1 MDGQNVQNAQ
11 ADQYTQ
17 PSQPDQNAQNDQ
29 TEKEQLDINDK
40 LLESIDARRKQTRSK
55 GMLAKSLLS
64 LQKNLAGDAP
74 VPPVLDKEDDQG
86 PAGLVGEI
94 ESAGQVEEVESEEPA
109 GEVEQNEQ
117 IEQDKEAKQDEEA
130 EHGEQADQNDQVQ
143 QDEEVRPV
151 ESIQQAEHVE
161 RAEQADET
169 QQTEQAEHTEQNDQV
184 EQIKQDEPA
193 EIVEPADEN
202 PMALVLYSG
211 KRQTPIEPSFNDN
224 SMSIPNV
231 FDEVLDVPSLE
242 FEADFFRILDTEN
255 TTQPLFDLSN
265 ETFGSLPLDFTQL
278 SMPEFNG
285 ESALQ
290 PFPNIPDEVTD
301 AVLPITI
308 DEPAETQTAGSF
320 TQTSGLDWTND
331 LTMVEEDTSKFHAVE
346 AWYQGLKEPTLAD
359 TIRYQAAVQEEE
371 AREKRLESR
380 EALKEHESGS
390 TDDEALFCSDE
401 ESEMPPH
408 EGPSNGDPGP
418 SSSIGHNKPKSK
430 PRERKNRISAEEKRR
445 SRQVGLDIALGRVQ
459 KKEPGNTRK
468 RKANNTGPNPG
479 QNAGGKGNR
488 KKQKTT
494 GQDVYLD
501 GLFAHGIVED
511 AAANASLPAIPS
523 LAGRNKDKALAE
535 LIASIPNA
543 DQDVKDD
550 KNKVLAATRRFT
562 HSAKS
567 DDQGGWKIKGLRTTL
582 YHHQLLG
589 AAFMRDRENSS
600 QGPFGGLL
608 CDIMGFGKTLQAL
621 ANVVDGKPSDPDD
634 PVKTTL
640 IVVPSHLVSHWRDQV
655 LRHCDVSAIGRV
667 LEYHARARLSSLDI
681 VGTIQLHDVVITTY
695 EEVRR
700 SYPKIEFS
708 GNMNKSEKEITEL
721 WEQAY
726 EEEVGPLHKIKFLRI
741 ILDEGHLIRNIS
753 SSTSIAVRALTGK
766 YKWILTG
773 TPLINWVRELYTYF
787 QFLEVPRI
795 GQYHDFKQNYYNPG
809 DGQSHQRLVNLLRSI
824 LTRRT
829 HSSRLFSL
837 PIIKLPDLSER
848 TITVN
853 FCDVERKIYTLIELG
868 GIAEVNGLVGL
879 NDRIAQIECFL
890 VMILRLRMFSSHLL
904 TAQFSVKKLLTDE
917 VMGEITA
924 LSNQKDTEHPS
935 YKIATWLAAL
945 RNSLPIP
952 PKPATSGGTMQ
963 AQPDESAQLDEYL
976 TGDRE
981 ELIRKFRAFM
991 CELHGEE
998 NWVER
1003 LDRGN
1008 CPSCGYLGEASVI
1021 TSCMHLYCEECYYIL
1036 KESTAPEDG
1045 KPICMRCNV
1054 TIQEAARYGTV
1065 DNSNVEESLP
1075 DPPTQTTQK
1084 KGGKSKKPKQ
1094 SKKAGM
1100 AKYGMFS
1107 DESQTQ
1113 QKDNNKPENKEGD
1126 KKGDDEVDWDK
1137 TNVALHMPGT
1147 KLTQTEKLIAGW
1159 IRKNK
1164 SVKVVIFTQFLGS
1177 VRVLSGMCY
1186 RRGWKHTML
1195 TGKMPMQ
1202 CRDENMQ
1209 EFRDKSDV
1217 RILIASLRAGGTGL
1231 DMSMANK
1238 CILIDLWWNE
1248 AIQEQA
1254 FSRIYRIGQQREV
1267 EFVKIVIRNS
1277 VDDRIMKLQRQ
1288 KTKEI
1293 NGTIGEGV
1301 LEGRETI
1308 MELIKMFGTV
1318 QEHAGGGFIIIPNAK
1333 DD

>member
-589 AAFMRDRENSS
+589 AAFM
-600 QGPFGGLL
+600 
-608 CDIMGFGKTLQAL
+608 
-621 ANVVDGKPSDPDD
+621 
-634 PVKTTL
+634 
-640 IVVPSHLVSHWRDQV
+640 
-655 LRHCDVSAIGRV
+655 
-667 LEYHARARLSSLDI
+667 
-681 VGTIQLHDVVITTY
+681 
-695 EEVRR
+695 
-700 SYPKIEFS
+700 
-708 GNMNKSEKEITEL
+708 
-721 WEQAY
+721 AY